1 MPRFYFHVSN
11 ASGFTE
17 DQQGREMRDLK
28 AAHAA
33 ALQDARAMMA
43 EELMKGEIDLGSF
56 IEIEDENHKLM
67 FTLTFHE
74 AVSVKSTRR

>member
-1 MPRFYFHVSN
+1 MPLFYFHVSN
-11 ASGFTE
+11 AAGFTE
-17 DQQGREMRDLK
+17 DREGREYADLK

-33 ALQDARAMMA
+33 ALKEARTMMA
-43 EELMKGEIDLGSF
+43 DELLQGEIDLGSF
-56 IEIEDENHKLM
+56 IEIEDHNHKLL